1 MSVHVDKLEKVK
13 DVEKMIATQ
22 TQTGQVSSTEGL
34 VKRAKVNELARD
46 YSRFAGGPLTKIVE
60 MVYGKHT
67 RVFISKHF
75 PERLVDRNFAKRE
88 DRLFMFKL
96 LSYVFEKRG
105 DILLKD
111 VDLFVKFDTFAVM
124 IYSEFRD
131 GIQQIRL
138 NTFLP
143 VGDDY
148 WVKPKNG
155 RPIHSIEVKTSDLM
169 GYVPCTLKKP
179 EMVQFG

>member
-1 MSVHVDKLEKVK
+1 M
-13 DVEKMIATQ
+13 TC
-22 TQTGQVSSTEGL
+22 TTEGL

-46 YSRFAGGPLTKIVE
+46 YSRFAGGILNEILKRCHN
-60 MVYGKHT
+60 KQA

-75 PERLVDRNFAKRE
+75 PERLVDRNFSKRE

-105 DILLKD
+105 DIFLKD
-111 VDLFVKFDTFAVM
+111 VDVFVKYKDMAVM
-124 IYSEFRD
+124 IFSEFRD

-143 VGDDY
+143 FGEEN
-148 WVKPKNG
+148 WCKSKNN
-155 RPIHSIEVKTSDLM
+155 RPIYTIEVKTNELM
-169 GYVPCTLKKP
+169 DYVPCTIKQPSKK
-179 EMVQFG
+179 ELVAFG

>member
-1 MSVHVDKLEKVK
+1 MPVK
-13 DVEKMIATQ
+13 TEECLVA
-22 TQTGQVSSTEGL
+22 STAGL

-46 YSRFAGGPLTKIVE
+46 YSRFTSGPLTKILDIAHH
-60 MVYGKHT
+60 KRA

-75 PERLVDRNFAKRE
+75 PERLVDRDFAKRD

-105 DILLKD
+105 DTLFKD
-111 VDLFVKFDTFAVM
+111 VDVFVKFNNMAVM
-124 IYSEFRD
+124 IFSEFRD

-143 VGDDY
+143 FGDNNWCKSKD
-148 WVKPKNG
+148 N
-155 RPIHSIEVKTSDLM
+155 RPVYTIEVKTQDLM
-169 GYVPCTLKKP
+169 DYVPCTMKKP
-179 EMVQFG
+179 ETVKFG

>member
-1 MSVHVDKLEKVK
+1 MT
-13 DVEKMIATQ
+13 AT
-22 TQTGQVSSTEGL
+22 TEGL

-46 YSRFAGGPLTKIVE
+46 YSRFAGGILGEILRRCHNKQA
-60 MVYGKHT
+60 

-75 PERLVDRNFAKRE
+75 PERLVDRNFSKRE

-105 DILLKD
+105 DVLLKD
-111 VDLFVKFDTFAVM
+111 VDVFVKFNDFAVM

-143 VGDDY
+143 QGEDS
-148 WVKPKNG
+148 WVKPKNN
-155 RPIHSIEVKTSDLM
+155 RPIYNIEVKTQDLM
-169 GYVPCTLKKP
+169 DYVPCTIKSPSPKK
-179 EMVQFG
+179 ELVTFG

>member
-1 MSVHVDKLEKVK
+1 MMQQETTS
-13 DVEKMIATQ
+13 Q
-22 TQTGQVSSTEGL
+22 TCSTEGL

-46 YSRFAGGPLTKIVE
+46 YSRFAGLLSKILD
-60 MVYGKHT
+60 MRYNKHA

-75 PERLVDRNFAKRE
+75 PERLVDRNFSKRE

-105 DILLKD
+105 DALFSDID
-111 VDLFVKFDTFAVM
+111 VFVKFNDMAVM

-131 GIQQIRL
+131 GVQQIRL

-143 VGDDY
+143 FGESN
-148 WVKPKNG
+148 WCKSKNN
-155 RPIHSIEVKTSDLM
+155 RPIRTIEVKTSDLM
-169 GYVPCTLKKP
+169 DYVPCTIKKQP

>member
-1 MSVHVDKLEKVK
+1 M
-13 DVEKMIATQ
+13 TC
-22 TQTGQVSSTEGL
+22 TTEGL

-46 YSRFAGGPLTKIVE
+46 YSRFAGGILNEILKRC
-60 MVYGKHT
+60 YNKQA

-75 PERLVDRNFAKRE
+75 PERLVDRNFSKRE

-105 DILLKD
+105 DIFLKD
-111 VDLFVKFDTFAVM
+111 VDVFVKYKDFAVM

-143 VGDDY
+143 FGEEN
-148 WVKPKNG
+148 WCKSKNN
-155 RPIHSIEVKTSDLM
+155 RPIYTIEVQTNDLM
-169 GYVPCTLKKP
+169 DYVPCTIKSPTPKK
-179 EMVQFG
+179 ELVAFG